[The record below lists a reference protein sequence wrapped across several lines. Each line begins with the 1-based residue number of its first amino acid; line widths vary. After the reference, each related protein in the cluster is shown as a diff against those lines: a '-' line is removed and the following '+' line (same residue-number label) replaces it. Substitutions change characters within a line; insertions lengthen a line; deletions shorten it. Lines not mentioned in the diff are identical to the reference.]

1 MGMGVMHD
9 EYDSPNY
16 IERKP
21 LGPYGGPMI
30 MMSGKTQIPM
40 MGFFSLVLVKVSVCV
55 CDERNTMVR
64 PKVD

>member
-1 MGMGVMHD
+1 MHD

-30 MMSGKTQIPM
+30 MMSRKAQIPM

-55 CDERNTMVR
+55 
-64 PKVD
+64 

>member
-1 MGMGVMHD
+1 MQLFFLEQNNEEGVMHD

-30 MMSGKTQIPM
+30 MMSGKAQIPM

-55 CDERNTMVR
+55 
-64 PKVD
+64 